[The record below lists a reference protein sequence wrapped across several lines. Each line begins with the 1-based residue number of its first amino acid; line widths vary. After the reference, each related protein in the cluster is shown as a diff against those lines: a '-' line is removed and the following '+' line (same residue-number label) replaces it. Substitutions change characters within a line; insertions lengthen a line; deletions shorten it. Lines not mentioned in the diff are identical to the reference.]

1 MKRAG
6 RHRARWLFVDLAPS
20 FGGHEVMILRWIDE
34 LVQTGVAIPVLLCLR
49 GTRLATLARERCKTV
64 EIDAGGE
71 PSGAALLRKGQA
83 LAAVARVVWAMATAV
98 RRWRPAVV
106 VVGEGC
112 LMAQRHGL
120 WAAVLLR
127 QYVVLYVPLVAS
139 FTEMGFP
146 DAARLE
152 RRMQRV
158 YGKLPDA
165 WLTITPEQAT
175 ELRAWSGVTQPV
187 FCQPNTVSAAVEAR
201 FGSAAPRARLEPDG
215 RTRVLVLGRLEA
227 RQKGL
232 DLLLDWWL
240 AHPALVADFELHLVG
255 EGPFGAVLDAA
266 LQAHPALAEGVTVA
280 PWADAVQVLCA
291 HDVLLLPSRYE
302 GVPLVMLEAMA
313 LGVPVVASELP
324 GTRPYLGAD
333 CLFPIGDMAR
343 AFEILTRLHRSEAAR
358 DAASA
363 ANLRAFRARASGAAF
378 SAAVIQLTEQVHAA
392 IGQAP

>member
-1 MKRAG
+1 MSRAA
-6 RHRARWLFVDLAPS
+6 RHRPRWLFVDLAPS

-34 LVQTGVAIPVLLCLR
+34 LAETGAVIPVLLCLR
-49 GTRLATLARERCKTV
+49 GTRLAALAREHCETI
-64 EIDAGGE
+64 EIDAGAE
-71 PSGAALLRKGQA
+71 PAGAMLRRKWVALGT
-83 LAAVARVVWAMATAV
+83 VARIVWAMAAVV

-139 FTEMGFP
+139 FSEMGFP

-152 RRMQRV
+152 RRMRRV

-187 FCQPNTVSAAVEAR
+187 FCLPNTVSAAVEAR
-201 FGSAAPRARLEPDG
+201 LGSGAPRARLEPDG

-240 AHPALVADFELHLVG
+240 AHPALATDFELHLVG

-266 LQAHPALAEGVTVA
+266 LQAHPALADGLTVA
-280 PWADAVQVLCA
+280 PWADATQVLCA

-313 LGVPVVASELP
+313 LGVPVVASDLP
-324 GTRPYLGAD
+324 GTRPYLSAD

-343 AFEILTRLHRSEAAR
+343 AFEILARLHRSEAAR
-358 DAASA
+358 EVASA
-363 ANLRAFRARASGAAF
+363 DNLRAFRAHASGAAF

>member
-1 MKRAG
+1 MR
-6 RHRARWLFVDLAPS
+6 RPRWLFVDLAPS

-34 LVQTGVAIPVLLCLR
+34 LAETGVVTPVLLCLR
-49 GTRLATLARERCKTV
+49 GTRLAALAREHCETI
-64 EIDAGGE
+64 EIDAGTE
-71 PSGAALLRKGQA
+71 SAGAMLRRKWVALG
-83 LAAVARVVWAMATAV
+83 AVARIVRAMAAAV

-139 FTEMGFP
+139 FSEMGFP

-152 RRMQRV
+152 RRMRRV

-165 WLTITPEQAT
+165 WLTITPEQAI
-175 ELRAWSGVTQPV
+175 ELRAWSGVEQPV
-187 FCQPNTVSAAVEAR
+187 FCLPNTVSAAVEAR
-201 FGSAAPRARLEPDG
+201 QGSCTPRARLEPDG

-240 AHPALVADFELHLVG
+240 AHPELARDFELHLVG

-266 LQAHPALAEGVTVA
+266 LQAHPALAGALTVA
-280 PWADAVQVLCA
+280 PWADATQALCA

-333 CLFPIGDMAR
+333 CLFPIADMAR
-343 AFEILTRLHRSEAAR
+343 AFEILARLHRSEAAR
-358 DAASA
+358 QAASA
-363 ANLRAFRARASGAAF
+363 DNLRAFRAKASGAAF

-392 IGQAP
+392 IGQEP